1 MGSSLSCCSDEKVEE
16 GCLNLITLESAYF
29 LYVLLF
35 CARSSLFVCAIY
47 AGFHHQW
54 MVPGESSPTKS

>member
-29 LYVLLF
+29 LYVLFFL
-35 CARSSLFVCAIY
+35 CA
-47 AGFHHQW
+47 
-54 MVPGESSPTKS
+54 